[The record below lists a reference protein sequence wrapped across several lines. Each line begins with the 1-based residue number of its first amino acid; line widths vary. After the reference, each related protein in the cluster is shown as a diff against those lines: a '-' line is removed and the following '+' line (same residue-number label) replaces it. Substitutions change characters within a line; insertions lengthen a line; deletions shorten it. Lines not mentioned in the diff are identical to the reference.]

1 MKIRRTIA
9 YYASYIMLGFVIGII
24 GPTLP
29 SLANQTG
36 TLLSRISLL
45 FPILSVGSLLGSFL
59 SGHLFDRVKGH
70 HVMIISVALLI
81 TSMTFIPLTPLF
93 WTMMFFFFI
102 VGLASSGLD
111 VGGNTLLIWVHKD
124 KVGPF
129 MVGLHFFFGLGA
141 FTAPMVVGQALKA
154 TGEFEWSY
162 WTLAIICVPVI
173 ICFLLINSP
182 VRDKVLT
189 DDEKVK
195 TDKLLVF
202 LISLFMF
209 LHVGAEL
216 SFGGWIYSYAIKREL
231 TSVTQA
237 AYLTSAYWGAI
248 TGGRLISVFIS
259 MKLKSRTM
267 LVVYL
272 YGCILAVILLLLGRN
287 SVMLTWIGTILL
299 GISISTLIPSTFTF
313 AKENMDITGKV
324 TRWLV
329 IGLGAGNMFFPWFI
343 GQLFEPV
350 GEIILPVINLITF
363 LVALLLILIIFR
375 YSRRKA

>member
-9 YYASYIMLGFVIGII
+9 YYASYITVGFVMGII

-36 TLLSRISLL
+36 SVLSRISLL
-45 FPILSVGSLLGSFL
+45 FPILSVGSLLGSYL
-59 SGHLFDRVKGH
+59 NGHLFDRVKGH

-111 VGGNTLLIWVHKD
+111 VGGNTLLVWVHKD

-154 TGEFEWSY
+154 TGGFEWSY

-173 ICFLLINSP
+173 ICLLLINSP
-182 VRDKVLT
+182 VHDKVLT
-189 DDEKVK
+189 DDEKIK

-287 SVMLTWIGTILL
+287 SVMLTGIGTILL

>member
-1 MKIRRTIA
+1 
-9 YYASYIMLGFVIGII
+9 
-24 GPTLP
+24 
-29 SLANQTG
+29 
-36 TLLSRISLL
+36 
-45 FPILSVGSLLGSFL
+45 
-59 SGHLFDRVKGH
+59 
-70 HVMIISVALLI
+70 VALLI

-182 VRDKVLT
+182 VHDKVLT

-324 TRWLV
+324 TSWLV

-350 GEIILPVINLITF
+350 GEIMLPVINLITF
-363 LVALLLILIIFR
+363 LAALLLILIIFR

>member
-9 YYASYIMLGFVIGII
+9 YYASYITVGFVIGII

-81 TSMTFIPLTPLF
+81 TSMIFIPLTPLF

-124 KVGPF
+124 NVGPF

-162 WTLAIICVPVI
+162 WTLAIICVPVM

-182 VRDKVLT
+182 VHDKVLT

-324 TRWLV
+324 TSWLV

-350 GEIILPVINLITF
+350 GEIMLPVINLITF
-363 LVALLLILIIFR
+363 LAALLLILIIFR

>member
-9 YYASYIMLGFVIGII
+9 YYASYITVGFVIGII

-59 SGHLFDRVKGH
+59 SGHLFDKVKGH

-111 VGGNTLLIWVHKD
+111 VGGNTLLVWVHKD

-141 FTAPMVVGQALKA
+141 FTAPMVVGQVLKA

-162 WTLAIICVPVI
+162 WTLAIICVPVM

-182 VRDKVLT
+182 VHDKVLM

-195 TDKLLVF
+195 TDQLLVF

-216 SFGGWIYSYAIKREL
+216 SFGGWIYSYVIKREL

-287 SVMLTWIGTILL
+287 AVMLTWIGTILL

-324 TRWLV
+324 TSWLV

-350 GEIILPVINLITF
+350 GEIMLPVINLITF
-363 LVALLLILIIFR
+363 LAALLLILIIFR

>member
-9 YYASYIMLGFVIGII
+9 YYASYITVGFVIGII

-111 VGGNTLLIWVHKD
+111 VGGNTLLVWVHKD

-141 FTAPMVVGQALKA
+141 FTAPMVVGHALKA

-182 VRDKVLT
+182 VHDKVLT

-287 SVMLTWIGTILL
+287 SVMLTGIGTILL

-324 TRWLV
+324 TSWIV
-329 IGLGAGNMFFPWFI
+329 IGFGAGNMFFPWFI

-350 GEIILPVINLITF
+350 GEIMLPVINLITF
-363 LVALLLILIIFR
+363 LAALLLILIIFR

>member
-9 YYASYIMLGFVIGII
+9 YYASYITVGFVIGII

-182 VRDKVLT
+182 VHDKVLT

-324 TRWLV
+324 TSWLV

-350 GEIILPVINLITF
+350 GEIMLPVINLITF
-363 LVALLLILIIFR
+363 LAALLLILIIFR

>member
-9 YYASYIMLGFVIGII
+9 YYASYITVGFVIGII

-124 KVGPF
+124 NVGPF
-129 MVGLHFFFGLGA
+129 LVGLHFFFGLGA

-162 WTLAIICVPVI
+162 WTLAIICVPVM

-182 VRDKVLT
+182 VHDKVLT

-350 GEIILPVINLITF
+350 GEIMLPVINLITF
-363 LVALLLILIIFR
+363 LAALLLILIIFR

>member
-9 YYASYIMLGFVIGII
+9 YYASYITVGFVIGII

-182 VRDKVLT
+182 VHDKVLT

-272 YGCILAVILLLLGRN
+272 YGCILVVILLLLGRN

-324 TRWLV
+324 TSWLV

-350 GEIILPVINLITF
+350 GEIMLPVINLITF
-363 LVALLLILIIFR
+363 LAALLLILIIFR

>member
-9 YYASYIMLGFVIGII
+9 YYASYITVGFVIGII

-111 VGGNTLLIWVHKD
+111 VGGNTLLVWVHKD

-182 VRDKVLT
+182 VHDKVLT
-189 DDEKVK
+189 DDEKIK

-287 SVMLTWIGTILL
+287 SVMLTGIGTILL

-324 TRWLV
+324 TSWLV

-350 GEIILPVINLITF
+350 GEIMLPVINLITF
-363 LVALLLILIIFR
+363 LAALLLILIIFR